1 MALSQDDG
9 ERAPWNGVLL
19 ALIAIIAVQAV
30 IIAASSKQGKQ
41 RLRALREWVRA
52 STARHA
58 PAAPAEPVSDAER
71 AMRPLSQISVS
82 QQKAI
87 VADLVAASGAAHDQY
102 APDELWRSNSVL
114 NERLD
119 ARLAQLGASRLAV
132 KNDGN
137 CQFRA
142 LSFGLF
148 GATAHHARVRA
159 VAADHMERR
168 SDDFSVYF
176 ESAAA
181 FGAYLKGIRADA
193 TWGDELTLRA
203 VVEAYRCI
211 VHVVT
216 SEKKNFYLAYEPEPG
231 KKDGDA
237 YTGGLKDSRA
247 IAAAAGGALPPPGT
261 EVFLSYLLPVHYDA
275 VAVRK

>member
-1 MALSQDDG
+1 MALSQDDV

-41 RLRALREWVRA
+41 RLHALREWVRA
-52 STARHA
+52 STTRHA

-119 ARLAQLGASRLAV
+119 ARLAQAR
-132 KNDGN
+132 NTHT
-137 CQFRA
+137 CTHTHTPPHRA
-142 LSFGLF
+142 P
-148 GATAHHARVRA
+148 HVRA
-159 VAADHMERR
+159 VSEPKEACSPRARDSGLANSRRPAAALARGAARRVAARGEERR
-168 SDDFSVYF
+168 QLPVP
-176 ESAAA
+176 
-181 FGAYLKGIRADA
+181 RA
-193 TWGDELTLRA
+193 LVRA
-203 VVEAYRCI
+203 VRRDRAPRARPRGRRRP
-211 VHVVT
+211 HGAA
-216 SEKKNFYLAYEPEPG
+216 LG
-231 KKDGDA
+231 RLL
-237 YTGGLKDSRA
+237 GL
-247 IAAAAGGALPPPGT
+247 L
-261 EVFLSYLLPVHYDA
+261 
-275 VAVRK
+275 